1 LRAAVILVV
10 SLGVLHVVEGVDL
23 VVELFLL
30 RCLLIFFGD
39 SVGVLDGC
47 GRPVILGG
55 TVCVFTFSISLGLV
69 SSGALGIF
77 DRCGRASEH
86 S

>member
-1 LRAAVILVV
+1 VVVLVV
-10 SLGVLHVVEGVDL
+10 SLRVLHVVEGVDL
-23 VVELFLL
+23 VVELLFLRSL
-30 RCLLIFFGD
+30 FIFFGD
-39 SVGVLDGC
+39 SFRVLDGC
-47 GRPVILGG
+47 DRPVILGG
-55 TVCVFTFSISLGLV
+55 TVCVFTFRISLGLV